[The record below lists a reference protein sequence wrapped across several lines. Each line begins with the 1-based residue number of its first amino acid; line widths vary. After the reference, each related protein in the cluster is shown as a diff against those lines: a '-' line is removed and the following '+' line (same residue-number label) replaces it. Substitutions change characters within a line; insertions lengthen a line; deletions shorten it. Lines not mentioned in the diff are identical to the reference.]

1 MNKMMSA
8 ADPKLKTNFRLE
20 FRNGSCVKVFF
31 AKQQQTLH
39 RNLYQQ
45 FCKIKETI
53 FLSFVA
59 IFVGSFL
66 AWALTVENSWDK
78 FLLLSPQKQYRT
90 HAACCL
96 LLNEGKSFATIGNC
110 VWQSLLIAMEAAFVF
125 VESHL
130 WQIPHTLVT
139 LHKLHYGNTRLL
151 QKLGLHIC
159 APWMSQG
166 SLP

>member
-66 AWALTVENSWDK
+66 A
-78 FLLLSPQKQYRT
+78 
-90 HAACCL
+90 
-96 LLNEGKSFATIGNC
+96 
-110 VWQSLLIAMEAAFVF
+110 
-125 VESHL
+125 
-130 WQIPHTLVT
+130 
-139 LHKLHYGNTRLL
+139 
-151 QKLGLHIC
+151 
-159 APWMSQG
+159 
-166 SLP
+166 